1 MHTPF
6 VSRWIGLLLWLALG
20 LQPALAAP
28 EPPASATPAATTP
41 YTSRAGDTLEKIA
54 AKHYA
59 GSPLQHVVLAKL
71 LLEHNAAALGPG
83 AAPKKRLKP
92 GTALALPEHTQLLR
106 QALAPYLGAEP
117 ATPAANHGYEAR
129 RHWVHYP

>member
-28 EPPASATPAATTP
+28 EPPASATPATA
-41 YTSRAGDTLEKIA
+41 YSSRSGDTLEKIA

-106 QALAPYLGAEP
+106 QVMAPYLGAEP
-117 ATPAANHGYEAR
+117 ATPATNHGYEAR

>member
-28 EPPASATPAATTP
+28 EPTAAPAATA

-59 GSPLQHVVLAKL
+59 GSPLQHAVLAKL

-83 AAPKKRLKP
+83 ASPKKRLKP
-92 GTALALPEHTQLLR
+92 GTALALPGHALLLR
-106 QALAPYLGAEP
+106 QALAPHLGAEP
-117 ATPAANHGYEAR
+117 AAPAPASGHEAR